1 MFLGKPRL
9 FQIFLHVY
17 FRNYPRIPK
26 LCRDTRTA
34 VRSWFRLA
42 TRCLGL
48 ALRKTA
54 GGNKVSQL
62 PYHWGIPRHHWRH
75 SCWLVMMVGYTT
87 NARCWTD
94 HSTYILYCNT
104 NIYIYIYVVNINIC
118 AITCIFKKYIN
129 IFYFMIVIIF
139 IFHLLSLSLSLLY
152 YYFFYIFFIY
162 IITFLLLILLL
173 LYDIYNLQ
181 NHNNI
186 IW

>member
-9 FQIFLHVY
+9 FQIFLYVY

-104 NIYIYIYVVNINIC
+104 NIYICSKHKYMCNNMHFWKIY
-118 AITCIFKKYIN
+118 KY
-129 IFYFMIVIIF
+129 FLF
-139 IFHLLSLSLSLLY
+139 LWSLLFLFFIY
-152 YYFFYIFFIY
+152 YRYHYYITIFCLYFFIY
-162 IITFLLLILLL
+162 IITF
-173 LYDIYNLQ
+173 YYY
-181 NHNNI
+181 
-186 IW
+186 

>member
-1 MFLGKPRL
+1 MFLEKPRL
-9 FQIFLHVY
+9 FQIFLYVY

-62 PYHWGIPRHHWRH
+62 PYHWGIPGHHWRH

-94 HSTYILYCNT
+94 HSTYILCCNT
-104 NIYIYIYVVNINIC
+104 NKYIYICSKHKYIC
-118 AITCIFKKYIN
+118 AITCIFSNYIN
-129 IFYFMIVIIF
+129 IFFFIFMIIIIIF
-139 IFHLLSLSLSLLY
+139 SFHLLSLSLLY
-152 YYFFYIFFIY
+152 YYCFIFL
-162 IITFLLLILLL
+162 FLLLLFFVI
-173 LYDIYNLQ
+173 
-181 NHNNI
+181 NI
-186 IW
+186 VIVIWYI